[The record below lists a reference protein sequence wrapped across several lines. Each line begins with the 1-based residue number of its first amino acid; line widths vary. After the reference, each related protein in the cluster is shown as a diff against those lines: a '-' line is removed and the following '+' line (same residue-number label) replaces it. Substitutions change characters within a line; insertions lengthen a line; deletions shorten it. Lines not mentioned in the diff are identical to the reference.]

1 MAVRDQKG
9 IVTRVVR
16 DLAGRLGSILYA
28 KRRLLSSK
36 IDNIGKAFG
45 SWLGTEV
52 GTGAMLELADGLRY
66 TEANRFR
73 EVVLAKIDVEKLN
86 PNPAFD
92 LFLYLRVSGVAKV
105 EQHVCDMCQEQW
117 ETFKEYLK
125 GYRFSGSKGKQGV
138 VLFFLEPA
146 VEGMVEEA
154 WARSPSEGFALH
166 NLAVSM
172 VMGATAEMIPE
183 VEAGACAPL
192 PTPDRDLKRRLERLG
207 LVWNDA
213 GSVSV
218 QYAVMTHDP
227 YRGGCAVCHLRASC
241 PKSEVTAKV

>member
-1 MAVRDQKG
+1 MAQLQHGKHLFLVESRFALTG
-9 IVTRVVR
+9 A
-16 DLAGRLGSILYA
+16 LELGSGLGYTRA
-28 KRRLLSSK
+28 TSFWEVALGK
-36 IDNIGKAFG
+36 INA
-45 SWLGTEV
+45 
-52 GTGAMLELADGLRY
+52 
-66 TEANRFR
+66 
-73 EVVLAKIDVEKLN
+73 EKLT

-92 LFLYLRVSGVAKV
+92 IFLYLRVTGVAKV
-105 EQHVCDMCQEQW
+105 EQHVCDLCQSQW

-125 GYRFSGSKGKQGV
+125 GYRFAVAGSKRGV

-146 VEGMVEEA
+146 AEGIVEEA

-172 VMGATAEMIPE
+172 VMAAAAEQVPE
-183 VEAGACAPL
+183 IEAGACAPL

-213 GSVSV
+213 GNVSV

-227 YRGGCAVCHLRASC
+227 YLGGCGVCHLRASC
-241 PKSEVTAKV
+241 PKSDIPRG